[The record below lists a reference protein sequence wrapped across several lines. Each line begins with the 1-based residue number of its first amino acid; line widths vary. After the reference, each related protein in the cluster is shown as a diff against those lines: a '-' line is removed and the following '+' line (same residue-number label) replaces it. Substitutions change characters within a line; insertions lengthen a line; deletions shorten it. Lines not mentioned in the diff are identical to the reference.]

1 MSETQSVSAQSA
13 LEALGVSLEEAV
25 EIDQSLRRDKGNN
38 KNICI
43 CGHPESRHSFHPER
57 NRWVCATTRI
67 GCQCKT
73 LRSVLH
79 SEDVRPF
86 LCKTTGGAGLHAL
99 TRGITALALMDPPK
113 KITWTIEL
121 KCDSC
126 GSSDSIV
133 NVVPVTQ
140 QGVPTAYATGYDAFL
155 CQDCREEREG
165 VNR

>member
-1 MSETQSVSAQSA
+1 MSEAQSVSAQSA
-13 LEALGVSLEEAV
+13 LEALGVSLEEAI

-43 CGHPESRHSFHPER
+43 CGHPEARHSLTDR
-57 NRWVCATTRI
+57 GWVCITTRI
-67 GCQCKT
+67 DCKCKG
-73 LRSVLH
+73 LRPVLH

-113 KITWTIEL
+113 KITWTAEL

-126 GSSDSIV
+126 GSLDSIV

-140 QGVPTAYATGYDAFL
+140 QGVPTSYATGYDAFL